1 MSKLV
6 YIAAGHGGP
15 KDPGAVSDG
24 MIEKNINLKVALFL
38 RDYLK
43 DYDCDI
49 KMSRVADTPAPTIVE
64 RCAEAA
70 RLKATCFI
78 EIHHNGGGGVGGEAF
93 FWHSDKKAR
102 ELAAL
107 TAQEFSKIGQRL
119 RSVSG
124 YPAGAKPSGKDGVRN
139 FGVCRINAG
148 NGIPAILGEFAFLD
162 SAADRAKID
171 TDAKLKKE
179 AEAYGR
185 AVVEFLGLI
194 KKEAPKLP
202 PTPVATKYKVLT
214 SLVGYRTAD
223 DAKNGRNKASVVA
236 AGHYFVFREYGGM
249 VNVTK
254 VSGSPGSWI
263 NPKDNKVTPAVQTPA
278 PAPVPTPAPAPAPK
292 KLVAGSPVD
301 LISEPLYVSASARVA
316 VRRVTGTYYIYSVD
330 EVNGRIRITNSAKKA
345 GKSPA
350 GWHTTGWI
358 ETR

>member
-15 KDPGAVSDG
+15 KDPGAASGG
-24 MIEKNINLKVALFL
+24 MIEKNINLKVALFV

-49 KMSRVADTPAPTIVE
+49 KMSRVSDSPAPTIVE

-70 RLKATCFI
+70 KLKAACFLD
-78 EIHHNGGGGVGGEAF
+78 IHHNGGGGVGGEAF
-93 FWHSDKKAR
+93 FWHSDKNAQA
-102 ELAAL
+102 LAAL
-107 TAQEFSKIGQRL
+107 VAKEFKAIGQRL

-124 YPAGAKPSGKDGVRN
+124 YPEGVKPSGKKGVRN

-179 AEAYGR
+179 AEAYGK
-185 AVVEFLGLI
+185 AAIAFLGLK
-194 KKEAPKLP
+194 KKEAPKP
-202 PTPVATKYKVLT
+202 PPNTVATKYKVLT

-223 DAKNGRNKASVVA
+223 DAKNGRNKASVVV
-236 AGHYFVFREYGGM
+236 AGDYFIFREYGGM
-249 VNVTK
+249 INVTK
-254 VSGSPGSWI
+254 VSGFPGSWI
-263 NPKDNKVTPAVQTPA
+263 NPKDNKGAPVVQTPA
-278 PAPVPTPAPAPAPK
+278 PNPK

-301 LISEPLYVSASARVA
+301 LTSEPLYVSASARVA
-316 VRRVTGTYYIYSVD
+316 VRKVTGTYYIYSVD

-358 ETR
+358 KKR

>member
-6 YIAAGHGGP
+6 FIAAGHGGP

-38 RDYLK
+38 LDYLK

-49 KMSRVADTPAPTIVE
+49 TMSRVADTPAPTIAE

-70 RLKATCFI
+70 RLKAACFV

-148 NGIPAILGEFAFLD
+148 NGIPAILGEYAFLD

-171 TDAKLKKE
+171 TDAKLQKE
-179 AEAYGR
+179 AEAYGK
-185 AVVEFLGLI
+185 AVIAFLGL
-194 KKEAPKLP
+194 KKKATSKP
-202 PTPVATKYKVLT
+202 PVAPIATRYKVL
-214 SLVGYRTAD
+214 VDIDGYRTAD
-223 DAKNGRNKASVVA
+223 DARYGRNKASVVA
-236 AGHYFVFREYGGM
+236 AGDYFIFREYSGM
-249 VNVTK
+249 INVTK

-263 NPKDNKVTPAVQTPA
+263 NPKDNKVTP
-278 PAPVPTPAPAPAPK
+278 VPTPAPAPAPPSK
-292 KLVAGSPVD
+292 APVAGQAVT
-301 LISEPLYVSASARVA
+301 LKGARLYSSSSTASLAKF
-316 VRRVTGTYYIYSVD
+316 VTGTYYLYDGQII
-330 EVNGRIRITNSAKKA
+330 NGRYRITNTRARV
-345 GKSPA
+345 GKRPT
-350 GWHTTGWI
+350 WLYTTGWVPASDL
-358 ETR
+358 

>member
-49 KMSRVADTPAPTIVE
+49 KMSRVADTPAPTISE

-70 RLKATCFI
+70 RLKAACFI

-194 KKEAPKLP
+194 KKEAPQP
-202 PTPVATKYKVLT
+202 PPIPVATRYKVLT

-236 AGHYFVFREYGGM
+236 AGDYFIFREYAGM

-263 NPKDNKVTPAVQTPA
+263 NPKDNKLAPVTPAPVILA
-278 PAPVPTPAPAPAPK
+278 PATK
-292 KLVAGSPVD
+292 KLAAGSPID
-301 LISEPLYVSASARVA
+301 LTSEPLYVSASARVA
-316 VRRVTGTYYIYSVD
+316 VRKVTGTYYIYSVD